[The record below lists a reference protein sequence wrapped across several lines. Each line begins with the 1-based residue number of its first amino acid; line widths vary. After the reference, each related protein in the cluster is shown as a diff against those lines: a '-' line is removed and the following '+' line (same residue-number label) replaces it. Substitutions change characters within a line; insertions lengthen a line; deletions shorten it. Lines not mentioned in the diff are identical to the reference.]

1 MNLDPDGEV
10 DYLERY
16 HLSREK
22 SMKIDKIIFLVF
34 SLFIIFTS
42 IISQA
47 KADRLKDLVSFAGIR
62 SNQLLGYGLVVGLDG
77 TGDSATNVTLQSM
90 ASTISQFGLKVGT
103 SDLSA
108 KNAAAVMVTAELR
121 PFTKVGQT
129 INVTVSSMG
138 KAKSLRGGTLLMTAL
153 KGADGKIYAIAQG
166 NLAVGGFGVEGK
178 DGSSL
183 SVNIPTVGSIANGA
197 TVERMVD
204 TPFIRNSNFVMNL
217 HQGDFTTA
225 NRIVDE
231 INKIFGPNVAKA
243 LDKTSISVRAPQE
256 PGQKVPFMSLLENI
270 QVKPADP
277 VARVVV
283 NARTGTVV
291 IGGDVRVTPAAVS
304 HGSLTVKVQEKTTT
318 TPGTTTTTQNAN
330 TTVTN
335 TTAAATNEDS
345 ELSAGAEPVSAFVF
359 DAGTTLSD
367 IVDAINAIGT
377 NSADLV
383 AILEALREA
392 GALRAQM
399 III

>member
-1 MNLDPDGEV
+1 M
-10 DYLERY
+10 
-16 HLSREK
+16 
-22 SMKIDKIIFLVF
+22 
-34 SLFIIFTS
+34 
-42 IISQA
+42 SQT
-47 KADRLKDLVSFAGIR
+47 KADRLKDLVSFSGIR

-77 TGDSATNVTLQSM
+77 TGDSASNLTLQSM
-90 ASTISQFGLKVGT
+90 ASTVSQFGLKVG
-103 SDLSA
+103 SADLSA

-121 PFTKVGQT
+121 PFVKVGQT
-129 INVTVSSMG
+129 VNVTVSSMG
-138 KAKSLRGGTLLMTAL
+138 KAKSLRGGTLLMTPL
-153 KGADGKIYAIAQG
+153 KGADGQVYAIAQG

-197 TVERMVD
+197 TVEKMVD
-204 TPFIRNSNFVMNL
+204 TPFIKNKNFVMNL

-225 NRIVDE
+225 NRIVEE
-231 INKIFGPNVAKA
+231 INKIFGAGVSRA
-243 LDKTSISVRAPQE
+243 LDGTSISVNAPRD
-256 PGQKVPFMSLLENI
+256 PSQKVSFMSILENI
-270 QVKPADP
+270 EVKPASP

-304 HGSLTVKVQEKTTT
+304 HGSLTVKVQENTTT
-318 TPGTTTTTQNAN
+318 TPGQTTTTQNAN

-335 TTAAATNEDS
+335 TTQPVTNEDT
-345 ELSAGAEPVSAFVF
+345 EITAGAEKVSAFVF

>member
-1 MNLDPDGEV
+1 MKF
-10 DYLERY
+10 
-16 HLSREK
+16 EK
-22 SMKIDKIIFLVF
+22 KLFLIISLITLVF
-34 SLFIIFTS
+34 S

-47 KADRLKDLVSFAGIR
+47 KGDRLKDLVSFAGIR
-62 SNQLLGYGLVVGLDG
+62 NNQLLGYGLVVGLDG
-77 TGDSATNVTLQSM
+77 TGDSASNLTLQSM
-90 ASTISQFGLKVGT
+90 ASTVSQFGLKVGPA
-103 SDLSA
+103 DISA

-121 PFTKVGQT
+121 PFTKIGQT

-138 KAKSLRGGTLLMTAL
+138 KAKSLRGGTLLMTPL
-153 KGADGKIYAIAQG
+153 KGADGQVYAIAQG

-197 TVERMVD
+197 TVEKMVE
-204 TPFIRNSNFVMNL
+204 TPFIKNKNFVMNL

-225 NRIVDE
+225 NRIVEE
-231 INKIFGPNVAKA
+231 INKLFGPGVSRA
-243 LDKTSISVRAPQE
+243 LDGTSISVNAPKD
-256 PGQKVPFMSLLENI
+256 PSQKVSFMSLLENI
-270 QVKPADP
+270 EVKPASP

-304 HGSLTVKVQEKTTT
+304 HGSLTVKVQENTTT
-318 TPGTTTTTQNAN
+318 TPGQTTTTQNAN

-335 TTAAATNEDS
+335 TTDPVTNEDS
-345 ELSAGAEPVSAFVF
+345 EITAGADKVSAFVF